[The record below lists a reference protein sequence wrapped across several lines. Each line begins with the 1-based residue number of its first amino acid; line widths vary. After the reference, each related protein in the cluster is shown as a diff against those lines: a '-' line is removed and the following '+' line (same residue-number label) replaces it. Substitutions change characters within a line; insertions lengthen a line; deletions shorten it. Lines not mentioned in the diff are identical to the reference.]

1 MSTIPVSA
9 DNSNTLNQ
17 IKKAEYSETYK
28 QYLND
33 AKNGCTE
40 KYNGIIPN
48 PYQLEGTQIQ
58 SKGRTAP
65 TSYDPRKLGLMTSIK
80 NQEDLGICWD
90 FAAMA
95 TLESFLK
102 LNNYGDY
109 DLSEEH
115 LRWWA
120 SDGEYGW
127 SVNDMNGA
135 LNYEAMGYLTS
146 WSGPK
151 LEKDIPY
158 NGRVSKAQG
167 AKKPTNMNTAPTVF
181 NVTDAVC
188 VSNDINLQKCYITVW
203 SCNIWLL

>member
-1 MSTIPVSA
+1 
-9 DNSNTLNQ
+9 
-17 IKKAEYSETYK
+17 
-28 QYLND
+28 
-33 AKNGCTE
+33 
-40 KYNGIIPN
+40 
-48 PYQLEGTQIQ
+48 
-58 SKGRTAP
+58 
-65 TSYDPRKLGLMTSIK
+65 
-80 NQEDLGICWD
+80 
-90 FAAMA
+90 MA

-167 AKKPTNMNTAPTVF
+167 AKTN
-181 NVTDAVC
+181 
-188 VSNDINLQKCYITVW
+188 
-203 SCNIWLL
+203 